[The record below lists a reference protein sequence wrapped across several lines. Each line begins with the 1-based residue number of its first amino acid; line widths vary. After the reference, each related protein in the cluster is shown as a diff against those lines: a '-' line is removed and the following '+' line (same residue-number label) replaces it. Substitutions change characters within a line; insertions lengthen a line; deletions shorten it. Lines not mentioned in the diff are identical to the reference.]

1 MVADAASKRDVCR
14 ERKGGIRTSC
24 EIPQVTAISAEG
36 GAKPGAVAAEI
47 QSIDPDLACLINAWP
62 DLPPAIR
69 RAVLAL
75 IGSAQ
80 A

>member
-1 MVADAASKRDVCR
+1 VGATGFEQTPENPRETQIVEPGDA
-14 ERKGGIRTSC
+14 
-24 EIPQVTAISAEG
+24 
-36 GAKPGAVAAEI
+36 
-47 QSIDPDLACLINAWP
+47 QSDARPADPDLARVADAWP

-75 IGSAQ
+75 IGDGDQ